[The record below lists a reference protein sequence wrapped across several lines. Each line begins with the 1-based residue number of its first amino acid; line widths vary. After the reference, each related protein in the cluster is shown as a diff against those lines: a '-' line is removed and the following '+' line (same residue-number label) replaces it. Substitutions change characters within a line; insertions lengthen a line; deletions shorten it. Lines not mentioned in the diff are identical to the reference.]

1 VWIRSPLGLPRAGET
16 TRGAGKLEPMTV
28 DAKASKSQL
37 QVQNLFQLNVFLQS
51 DICEVRNCK
60 HNTMSTVNR
69 GVRIATKTLRSPVI
83 RAPLLRA
90 PSLAVKRANFGRSTR
105 PATVK
110 FSTMTPLQ
118 SGAPPP
124 PQAREYDPE
133 IKDIA
138 SYIHHTPIESD
149 LAVST

>member
-1 VWIRSPLGLPRAGET
+1 
-16 TRGAGKLEPMTV
+16 
-28 DAKASKSQL
+28 
-37 QVQNLFQLNVFLQS
+37 
-51 DICEVRNCK
+51 
-60 HNTMSTVNR
+60 MSTVNR
-69 GVRIATKTLRSPVI
+69 GVRIASKTLRSPAL

-90 PSLAVKRANFGRSTR
+90 PPLAAKRVNFAPSIRSTT
-105 PATVK
+105 AK

-118 SGAPPP
+118 SGAPQP

-149 LAVST
+149 LAVSS